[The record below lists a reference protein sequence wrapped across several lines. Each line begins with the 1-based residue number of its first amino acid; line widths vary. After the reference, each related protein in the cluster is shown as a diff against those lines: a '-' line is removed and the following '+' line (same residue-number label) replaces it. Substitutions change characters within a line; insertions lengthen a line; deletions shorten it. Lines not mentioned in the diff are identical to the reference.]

1 MISANRRKP
10 ARGKAGAETR
20 AGESDWI
27 RAGLSLLG
35 RAGIEAV
42 RVEPLAERLGVTKGS
57 FYWHFKDRDA
67 LHAAM
72 LETWRVDTTRNAIER
87 VETESVSKADRL
99 TRLIGLAANNAW
111 IARLE
116 IAIRAW
122 AKTDERAARAVAQI
136 DRQRMDYIASL
147 LRDLGIEPRTAR
159 LRARLLY
166 LAMIG
171 GYFTEGGKDG
181 PRDGAL
187 WEEAER
193 LIVGGLG
200 KT

>member
-116 IAIRAW
+116 IAVRAW

-147 LRDLGIEPRTAR
+147 LRDLGIEARTAR

-181 PRDGAL
+181 ARDRTL